1 MRKFQIICRGLYS
14 GFPPPPHSGREMK
27 TKIRKQGREIKRKK
41 KKKEGKKKGKETGY
55 FPS

>member
-14 GFPPPPHSGREMK
+14 GFPPPPPSGREMK

-41 KKKEGKKKGKETGY
+41 EKGREEKRKRNWL
-55 FPS
+55 FP

>member
-1 MRKFQIICRGLYS
+1 MQKFQIICRGLYS
-14 GFPPPPHSGREMK
+14 GFPPPPQGGKWKQKFGNREEK
-27 TKIRKQGREIKRKK
+27 SKEK